1 MVIYLDSLFL
11 LNLGLDELLLFTAAK
26 LGGVRRRHG
35 RIFLAAV
42 LGALYAAILFCQG
55 QSYAAHPLVRAAV
68 AVGMVL
74 LAVGWREQPW
84 RVLALFLLLSCALAG
99 GVLLLERLGVG
110 QMSTGQGVP
119 ATVSD
124 GKLLLLC
131 AAGEYLLVSLG
142 ARLPGHQSKR
152 TVPVLLT
159 CEGRRVFLRAL
170 VDTGNLLRDP
180 LTGNPVLIAE
190 RQAAAR
196 LFPRHCAPTEQ
207 ELCHPAACLEQLSQR
222 WTPSRLRLVP
232 YRAVGTERGL
242 LLAVRVDE
250 MEVDGVLHGSRL
262 VAVTPGRLG
271 DSYHG
276 LIGTE

>member
-1 MVIYLDSLFL
+1 RV
-11 LNLGLDELLLFTAAK
+11 
-26 LGGVRRRHG
+26 
-35 RIFLAAV
+35 
-42 LGALYAAILFCQG
+42 
-55 QSYAAHPLVRAAV
+55 AV
-68 AVGMVL
+68 AVGMVF
-74 LAVGWREQPW
+74 LAVGRRQQPW

-99 GVLLLERLGVG
+99 GVLLLERAGLG
-110 QMSTGQGVP
+110 QMSTGEGVP
-119 ATVSD
+119 ASLSD

-142 ARLPGHQSKR
+142 GRLPGCRAKQ

-159 CEGRRVFLRAL
+159 CEGRRVLLRAL

-180 LTGNPVLIAE
+180 LTGTPVLIAE
-190 RQAAAR
+190 GQAVAR
-196 LFPRHCAPTEQ
+196 LFPRRCAPTAQ
-207 ELCHPAACLEQLSQR
+207 ELCHPTTCLEQLSRR

-250 MEVDGVLHGSRL
+250 MEVDGVSRGSRL

-271 DSYHG
+271 SDYHG
-276 LIGTE
+276 LIGIE